1 MDVVAC
7 FKALSDETRYGIFM
21 KLRSKELCACDLLES
36 FDITQPTLSF
46 HMKKLIECGLV
57 NGQKDGIWMR
67 YRINDLVVKE
77 VIVLLEG
84 SLLPVESLCEG
95 KCAS

>member
-7 FKALSDETRYGIFM
+7 FKALSDETRYGIYM
-21 KLRSKELCACDLLES
+21 KLRSKELCACDLLEN

-46 HMKKLIECGLV
+46 HMKKLMECGLV

-67 YRINDLVVKE
+67 YRINESIVKE
-77 VIVLLEG
+77 VIVILES